1 MITSRVSSGSAVWL
15 ALASQR
21 FRARSRSGPRRR
33 GFWAPT
39 FSSLETC
46 RTHGTPT
53 IVLPTLAYQ
62 LAYFDDEFKSELAD
76 VLAEYPYV
84 PADDLDIQFK
94 QYIQRAVGSLQV
106 VEIEDGACGP

>member
-1 MITSRVSSGSAVWL
+1 MAGLGKSAI
-15 ALASQR
+15 
-21 FRARSRSGPRRR
+21 SRSIAE
-33 GFWAPT
+33 WAKKKGILGANFF
-39 FSSLETC
+39 FS
-46 RTHGTPT
+46 RDVPHPWDPT

-94 QYIQRAVGSLQV
+94 QYI
-106 VEIEDGACGP
+106 